1 MSRPVALD
9 GHFPA
14 FLANQVQTQRVCVV
28 KKPVLLVF
36 TLIGLGVAAYFLLPL
51 TPVPDYINA
60 VIDRAGR
67 LF

>member
-1 MSRPVALD
+1 M
-9 GHFPA
+9 
-14 FLANQVQTQRVCVV
+14 